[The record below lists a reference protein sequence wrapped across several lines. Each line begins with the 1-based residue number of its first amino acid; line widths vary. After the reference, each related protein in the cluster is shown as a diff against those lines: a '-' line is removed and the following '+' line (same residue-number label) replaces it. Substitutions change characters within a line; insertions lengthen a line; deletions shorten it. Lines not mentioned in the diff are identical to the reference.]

1 MSGVAVR
8 PAGRGG
14 AGAGDRRRWL
24 GVPRWLYGA
33 LALAVVVCVLVFGAA
48 SPPTPV
54 SAQARK
60 VVEGLRTTSVYEEPG
75 GPGIVDARR
84 ARDLI
89 GDRAIVLVLLA
100 GAIRDDPT
108 YRTDPRAERCA
119 EIADLV
125 ATSVVILYSYD
136 DDGSYEAEYCVGPEF
151 ANDDNPVDP
160 EDYVTGVVGGVNLGT
175 HYLVTDTDKFAEVEE
190 YVYTFD
196 HYTMRDSPNGVPR
209 RGVVVPPPPTPD
221 ALQAWQ
227 VALALGGIVAG
238 TVALFVLLRA
248 AGGLAGRRGTR
259 TAEARTRAEQ
269 VNARLNRLAEDVLHP
284 DRPRT
289 ASDARRQADLA
300 ERYVLLLSAVAAA
313 RTPAEL
319 AEVDRELTELAEA
332 AR

>member
-1 MSGVAVR
+1 MS
-8 PAGRGG
+8 AGRNK
-14 AGAGDRRRWL
+14 WL
-24 GVPRWLYGA
+24 GVPRWLAGA
-33 LALAVVVCVLVFGAA
+33 VALGVVGCVLVFVV
-48 SPPTPV
+48 SEPPAPV

-84 ARDLI
+84 SRDLI

-100 GAIRDDPT
+100 RPVLDDPT

-125 ATSVVILYSYD
+125 ATSVVILYAFD
-136 DDGSYEAEYCVGPEF
+136 DDREYDAEYCVGPEF
-151 ANDDNPVDP
+151 ANADNPVDP
-160 EDYVTGVVGGVNLGT
+160 EDYVSGVVGGVNLGT
-175 HYLVTDTDKFAEVEE
+175 HFRVTDTDKFAEVEE

-227 VALALGGIVAG
+227 VAMALGGILAG

-248 AGGLAGRRGTR
+248 AGAFAGTR
-259 TAEARTRAEQ
+259 RTKAAATRTRSEEIGT
-269 VNARLNRLAEDVLHP
+269 RLNRLADTVLHP
-284 DRPRT
+284 ERPANAR
-289 ASDARRQADLA
+289 AARRQADLA
-300 ERYVLLLSAVAAA
+300 ERYVLLLRDVESA
-313 RTPAEL
+313 RTGAEL
-319 AEVDRELTELAEA
+319 TKVETALTELEDA

>member
-1 MSGVAVR
+1 MSAK
-8 PAGRGG
+8 
-14 AGAGDRRRWL
+14 RWF
-24 GVPRWLYGA
+24 GVPRWLVVAVA
-33 LALAVVVCVLVFGAA
+33 LGVVGCVLVFGAA
-48 SPPTPV
+48 SPPKPV

-75 GPGIVDARR
+75 GPGLIDARR
-84 ARDLI
+84 SRELV
-89 GDRAIVLVLLA
+89 GDRAIVVVLLA
-100 GAIRDDPT
+100 GEILDDPH
-108 YRTDPRAERCA
+108 YFTDPRAERCA

-125 ATSVVILYSYD
+125 ATSVVILYAYD
-136 DDGSYEAEYCVGPEF
+136 DAGEYDAEYCVGPEF
-151 ANDDNPVDP
+151 ANDANPVDP

-175 HYLVTDTDKFAEVEE
+175 HYRVTDTDRFAEVEE

-259 TAEARTRAEQ
+259 AALAHTRAER
-269 VNARLNRLAEDVLHP
+269 VNARLNRLADTVLHP
-284 DRPRT
+284 ERPDNAR
-289 ASDARRQADLA
+289 AARRQADLA
-300 ERYVLLLSAVAAA
+300 ARYVLLLASAEAATGQSA
-313 RTPAEL
+313 LT
-319 AEVDRELTELAEA
+319 EVERELTELEEA

>member
-1 MSGVAVR
+1 MSGAK
-8 PAGRGG
+8 
-14 AGAGDRRRWL
+14 RWL
-24 GVPRWLYGA
+24 GLPRWLVVAVA
-33 LALAVVVCVLVFGAA
+33 LGAVVCFLVFGAA
-48 SPPTPV
+48 SPPPPV

-100 GAIRDDPT
+100 DAIRDDPT
-108 YRTDPRAERCA
+108 YRTDPRADRCA
-119 EIADLV
+119 EIAGLV
-125 ATSVVILYSYD
+125 ATSVVILYAYD
-136 DDGSYEAEYCVGPEF
+136 DEGTYDAEYCVGPEF
-151 ANDDNPVDP
+151 ANADNPVDP
-160 EDYVTGVVGGVNLGT
+160 EDYVVGVVGGVNLGT
-175 HYLVTDTDKFAEVEE
+175 HFRVTETDRFAEVEE

-227 VALALGGIVAG
+227 VALALGGILAG

-248 AGGLAGRRGTR
+248 AGAFAGRRGT
-259 TAEARTRAEQ
+259 AAAASRTRSEK
-269 VNARLNRLAEDVLHP
+269 VNARLNRLADTVLHP
-284 DRPRT
+284 GLPRN
-289 ASDARRQADLA
+289 ADAARRQADLA
-300 ERYVLLLSAVAAA
+300 ERYVLLLGAVESA
-313 RTPAEL
+313 RTPAQL
-319 AEVDRELTELAEA
+319 AEVERELTELEGA